1 MEINERISIIMEHF
15 NITPSEFAEK
25 VDVQRSSISHITS
38 GRNKPSLEFITKVK
52 NAFPE
57 IEWDWLINSNGP
69 MIKPKIEIVEEK
81 PEAKKLPLP
90 DLFSIIEDENFGQEN
105 MEVKSPETTNR
116 REPIV
121 SAPTKGEKKIS
132 DSQPLENFPIPQGKT
147 TKKVKRVILFFED
160 GTFEAFEN

>member
-52 NAFPE
+52 NTFPD
-57 IEWDWLINSNGP
+57 IEWDWLINNNGP

-81 PEAKKLPLP
+81 VETKKLPLP
-90 DLFSIIEDENFGQEN
+90 DLFSIIEDENFGQE
-105 MEVKSPETTNR
+105 ESLPKIPEKANR
-116 REPIV
+116 PEPITT
-121 SAPTKGEKKIS
+121 PPIIEEKKIN
-132 DSQPLENFPIPQGKT
+132 DSQPLDNFPAVQAKS
-147 TKKVKRVILFFED
+147 TKKVKRVIIFFED